1 MTRLVIASAL
11 GGWLGL
17 TLLISQ
23 LPWARRLPLAERLR
37 PFAPGRVGS
46 RSSGLFS
53 AASARDALG
62 PLARAI
68 GERISSLLGVS
79 EELSVRLVRVHSPL
93 DPTGF
98 RLRQLGAATAAL
110 GGAAALALVLPVPAP
125 LLVLALLGT
134 PLLAFLV
141 VEQQLATLS
150 ERWKTRLVLELPVVA
165 EQLAIMLAAGWSLGG
180 ALARLADRGSGACA
194 ADLQRVTLRIRQGLT
209 EGEALREWADIARID
224 ALDRLV
230 PVLALVG
237 DATDM
242 GRIVGDEARS
252 LRREVH
258 RQLLAT
264 IERRNQQV
272 WIPVTFAALLPGILL
287 VAIPFIGALA
297 LFSS

>member
-1 MTRLVIASAL
+1 MTRLVIGSAL
-11 GGWLGL
+11 VGWLGL
-17 TLLISQ
+17 TLLLSR

-37 PFAPGRVGS
+37 PYAPGRPGI

-62 PLARAI
+62 PLARSV
-68 GERISSLLGVS
+68 GERVSQLLGVS
-79 EELSVRLVRVHSPL
+79 EELSVRLVRIHSPL

-98 RLRQLGAATAAL
+98 RLRQLGAATASL
-110 GGAAALALVLPVPAP
+110 AAAATLALVLPLPAP
-125 LLVLALLGT
+125 LLALGVLGI
-134 PLLAFLV
+134 PLMAFLV

-150 ERWKTRLVLELPVVA
+150 DRWKRRIFLELPVVA
-165 EQLAIMLAAGWSLGG
+165 EQLAILLSAGWSLGG
-180 ALARLADRGSGACA
+180 ALSRLAERGTGACA

-209 EGEALREWADIARID
+209 EADALREWADIAKVET
-224 ALDRLV
+224 LDRLV

-237 DATDM
+237 EATDM
-242 GRIVGDEARS
+242 GRIVSDEARS

-258 RQLLAT
+258 RELLAT

-272 WIPVTFAALLPGILL
+272 WIPVTFAALLPGVLL
-287 VAIPFIGALA
+287 IAIPFIGALA